1 MDLKGRGILILAL
14 VVIGAVLAS
23 AVTEVFDQEPPLKH
37 HVKAGKVGTNPDG
50 TVWVAEFIKDTV
62 VFNYTLPASSVHSRY
77 VYYSSISIV
86 AVPKYSQDF
95 ELERTEDGQ
104 YIVYYPSFKASI
116 PVNSLESFVEGKE
129 GTDLVK
135 VYGLFAQSVSDI
147 RVLSKI
153 HESTF
158 SINGI
163 VTMIHRDRSTSIDG
177 YVLTADNKHYMVM
190 LDGKHQR
197 VVSFTEIDFEYK

>member
-23 AVTEVFDQEPPLKH
+23 AVTEYTEKEPPLKH
-37 HVKAGKVGTNPDG
+37 HIKTGKVGTNPDG
-50 TVWVAEFIKDTV
+50 TMWVAEFIKENV
-62 VFNYTLPASSVHSRY
+62 LFNYTLPASSVHSRY
-77 VYYSSISIV
+77 MSYSSVSIV
-86 AVPKYSQDF
+86 AVPDYSQNF
-95 ELERTEDGQ
+95 EMERTEDDQ
-104 YIVYYPSFKASI
+104 YVVYYPSFKASI
-116 PVNSLESFVEGKE
+116 PVNTLESFVEGKE
-129 GTDLVK
+129 NTDLVK

-158 SINGI
+158 AVNGI
-163 VTMIHRDRSTSIDG
+163 VTTVHRGWSTSIDG

-190 LDGKHQR
+190 LDAKHSR
-197 VVSFTEIDFEYK
+197 VVSFTELDFEYK